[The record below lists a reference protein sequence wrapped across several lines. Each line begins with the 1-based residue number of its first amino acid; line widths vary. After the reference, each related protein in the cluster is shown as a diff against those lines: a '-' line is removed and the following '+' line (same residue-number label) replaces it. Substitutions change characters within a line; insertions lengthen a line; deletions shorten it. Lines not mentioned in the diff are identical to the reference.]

1 MGMRN
6 HTYQLEVERTSGG
19 DLKINSAQQLV
30 KANQHTS
37 RYEKVNKKA
46 FSATLN
52 ASSPL
57 RTVTASTGRK
67 RSKSRA

>member
-1 MGMRN
+1 MRN
-6 HTYQLEVERTSGG
+6 HTYTLEVERTIGG
-19 DLKINSAQQLV
+19 DLKINSAKQLV
-30 KANQHTS
+30 RVNQYTS
-37 RYEKVNKKA
+37 RNERVNKKA

-57 RTVTASTGRK
+57 RTVTASGRK

>member
-1 MGMRN
+1 MRN
-6 HTYQLEVERTSGG
+6 HTYTLEVERTTGG
-19 DLKINSAQQLV
+19 DLKINSAKQLV
-30 KANQHTS
+30 KVNQYTS
-37 RYEKVNKKA
+37 RNERVNKKA

>member
-1 MGMRN
+1 MRN
-6 HTYQLEVERTSGG
+6 HTYTLEVERTIGG
-19 DLKINSAQQLV
+19 DLKINSAKQLV
-30 KANQHTS
+30 RVNQYTS
-37 RYEKVNKKA
+37 RNERVNKKA

-57 RTVTASTGRK
+57 RTVTASTGSK

>member
-1 MGMRN
+1 MRN
-6 HTYQLEVERTSGG
+6 HTYTLEVERTIGG
-19 DLKINSAQQLV
+19 DLKINSAKQLV
-30 KANQHTS
+30 RVNQYTS
-37 RYEKVNKKA
+37 RNERVNKKA

>member
-6 HTYQLEVERTSGG
+6 HTYQLEVERTKGG
-19 DLKINSAQQLV
+19 DLKINSAKQLV
-30 KANQHTS
+30 KVNQYTS
-37 RYEKVNKKA
+37 RNERVSKKA

-57 RTVTASTGRK
+57 RTR
-67 RSKSRA
+67 

>member
-6 HTYQLEVERTSGG
+6 HTYTLEVERTNGG
-19 DLKINSAQQLV
+19 DLKINSAKKLV
-30 KANQHTS
+30 KVNQYTS
-37 RYEKVNKKA
+37 RNERVNKKA

-57 RTVTASTGRK
+57 RTR
-67 RSKSRA
+67 

>member
-19 DLKINSAQQLV
+19 DLKVNSAQQLV
-30 KANQHTS
+30 KANQHAS

-57 RTVTASTGRK
+57 RTVTASTGSK

>member
-19 DLKINSAQQLV
+19 DLKINSAAQLV
-30 KANQHTS
+30 KSNQHTS

-46 FSATLN
+46 FSAALN

>member
-6 HTYQLEVERTSGG
+6 HTYQLEVERTKGG
-19 DLKINSAQQLV
+19 DLKINSAKQLV
-30 KANQHTS
+30 KTNQHTS
-37 RYEKVNKKA
+37 RYEKVSKKA
-46 FSATLN
+46 FSAVLN

-57 RTVTASTGRK
+57 RTVTTSTGRK